1 MKISEKFHKIDDNK
15 FVVENTYSNDPYLER
30 TRLLREA
37 GAGKLPE
44 SWCVGSIPMHLLAQW
59 MKEENVSW
67 DDQEGRKRLIMK
79 KLNDPDFKKLRIV
92 EGRV

>member
-1 MKISEKFHKIDDNK
+1 VKISEKFHKIDDNK

-30 TRLLREA
+30 TRLLRES

-59 MKEENVSW
+59 MKEENVAW

>member
-1 MKISEKFHKIDDNK
+1 
-15 FVVENTYSNDPYLER
+15 
-30 TRLLREA
+30 
-37 GAGKLPE
+37 
-44 SWCVGSIPMHLLAQW
+44 MHLLAQW

>member
-59 MKEENVSW
+59 MKEENVAW
-67 DDQEGRKRLIMK
+67 EDQEGRKRLIMK

>member
-1 MKISEKFHKIDDNK
+1 MKVEEKLIKLDGDK
-15 FVVENTYSNDPYLER
+15 FGVKSTYSNDPYLER
-30 TRLLREA
+30 TRLLREH

>member
-1 MKISEKFHKIDDNK
+1 VKISEKFHKIDDNK

-59 MKEENVSW
+59 MKEENVAW

>member
-67 DDQEGRKRLIMK
+67 GDQEGRKRLIMK

>member
-1 MKISEKFHKIDDNK
+1 VKISEKFHKIDDNK